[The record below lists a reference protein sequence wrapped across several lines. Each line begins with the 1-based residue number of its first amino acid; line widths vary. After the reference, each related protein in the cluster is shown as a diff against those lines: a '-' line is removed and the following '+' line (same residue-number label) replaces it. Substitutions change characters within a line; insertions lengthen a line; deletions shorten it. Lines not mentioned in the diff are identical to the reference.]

1 MIHNEGIEKKI
12 WEDSVPKKVVLEFD
26 SFTLSNETIANNDF
40 TFVESLCTANDLT
53 LGACESST
61 LEFKL
66 LNKALPSMI
75 NKRFKAYY
83 QIGTVQADLSY
94 LRPYKFKG
102 KTAKD
107 FNDAE
112 FTAKEFNETEITV
125 KQFNEEPIYYKYF
138 KSLLVTSLNTTGT
151 FIYYTVNNV
160 LPYLRIYKYD
170 AGQTVLLDDPVQP
183 HLPIK
188 FISIDGNVLR
198 AYSES
203 KCFVYT
209 INGEALTLTETLVLN
224 ELEKQKVTNTN
235 VNTYYGDTLIEIEG
249 IHAVSHASLP
259 IGTFTVKEAVI
270 DANESLLSCKCYD
283 DMIKFD
289 IDCSEWFNTL
299 PYPLTLQSLFEN
311 LCIKIGVTYS
321 SEGMVNASMIVQKM
335 TEVSGITGRDILKW
349 IGEASAS
356 FPHFSREGIL
366 RLKTLQTSEKV
377 NVPYYFAVKEKEYV
391 VPAIDKLQINTEED
405 DIGVIV
411 GDGMNLYTITA
422 NPLLFTSSDA
432 DLRPIAENI
441 FNAIKDIAYIPFE
454 LKTKGNP
461 LFEVGD
467 VLNATTRKR
476 NLDMLVLNQ
485 SIKGAKSIITEAKA
499 TGSES
504 RGGAGP
510 IQRSVIQ
517 LKGKTNVLKRTVEAT
532 VSELKDF
539 EADTSSKL
547 TQTAESI
554 ELKVDKQGIISAI
567 NISQETIK
575 IDAKKVELSGDV
587 IIRDQLSTPNS
598 GVIINGDLI
607 RAGKIS
613 GDRVEGGTIYGSTI
627 SWGDGS
633 SITSSTASD
642 TRINSS
648 NRAVISASSS
658 IRLTCTSSSG
668 WITLSASAVDCDGEL
683 NMNHNDITSCGTLY
697 ASTVDASSLV
707 VSSFNVDDLYA
718 SNIDGCRTL
727 TVRNIDNENRIICGG
742 YGQFWDLICDGT
754 FTDKSD
760 VNSKRNIEPLGDV
773 SWIYNTD
780 IYQYTMV
787 GKYKQKVEKEDG
799 TTEEIEVEKVG
810 DDLIIGVLA
819 NSELFINNDGAKMFV
834 KEVDGQYYVKYFNIC
849 MAGIK
854 ALQEQELKLE
864 AMRRLMGITDEQIKN
879 EVEAIKAERKVANE
893 IYTKSE
899 LTVS

>member
-1 MIHNEGIEKKI
+1 MIHNEQIEKKI
-12 WEDSVPKKVVLEFD
+12 WEDSIPKKVVLEFD
-26 SFTLSNETIANNDF
+26 GFTLSNETIANNDF
-40 TFVESLCTANDLT
+40 TFTENLCTAKDLT
-53 LGACESST
+53 LGACEAST

-66 LNKALPSMI
+66 LNKALPSLI
-75 NKRFKAYY
+75 NKRLKAYY

-94 LRPYKFKG
+94 LRPYKFKE

-112 FTAKEFNETEITV
+112 FTVKEFNETEITV

-151 FIYYTVNNV
+151 FVYYTVNNV

-188 FISIDGNVLR
+188 FISIDGNVLK

-224 ELEKQKVTNTN
+224 DLEKQKVLNTK
-235 VNTYYGDTLIEIEG
+235 VNTYYGDALIEIEG
-249 IHAVSHASLP
+249 IRAVSHQSLP
-259 IGTFTVKEAVI
+259 IGTFTVKEAVL
-270 DANESLLSCKCYD
+270 DANETLLSCKCYD

-289 IDCSEWFNTL
+289 DDCSEWFNTRT
-299 PYPLTLQSLFEN
+299 YPLTLQSLFEK
-311 LCIKIGVTYS
+311 LCLKVGVAYS
-321 SEGMVNASMIVQKM
+321 SEGMVNATMIVQKM

-356 FPHFSREGIL
+356 FPHFGRDGIL

-377 NVPYYFAVKEKEYV
+377 NVPYYFNVKEKEYV

-432 DLRPIAENI
+432 DLRPVAENI
-441 FNAIKDIAYIPFE
+441 FNAIKDISYIPFE

-461 LFEVGD
+461 LLEIGD
-467 VLNATTRKR
+467 VLSTETRKR

-554 ELKVDKQGIISAI
+554 ELKVDKSGIISAI
-567 NISQETIK
+567 NLSNETIK
-575 IDAKKVELSGDV
+575 ISANKVAITGYVTFDDLATNGQTV
-587 IIRDQLSTPNS
+587 IHGGNIKSDTIEAES
-598 GVIINGDLI
+598 IK
-607 RAGKIS
+607 A
-613 GDRVEGGTIYGSTI
+613 GTIYSVNIDWGSYGKLKFNRSTGNCELSSQVGLSLNAGNEI
-627 SWGDGS
+627 SL
-633 SITSSTASD
+633 TADKYIELSCM
-642 TRINSS
+642 
-648 NRAVISASSS
+648 S
-658 IRLTCTSSSG
+658 IRMYGDVNMESYDISNCGILD
-668 WITLSASAVDCDGEL
+668 VD
-683 NMNHNDITSCGTLY
+683 TVS
-697 ASTVDASSLV
+697 ASTVSASYV
-707 VSSFNVDDLYA
+707 ED
-718 SNIDGCRTL
+718 CRTL

-819 NSELFINNDGAKMFV
+819 NSELFMNNDGAKMFV

-849 MAGIK
+849 MAAVK

-879 EVEAIKAERKVANE
+879 EIEAIKAERKAANE
-893 IYTKSE
+893 IYTESE

>member
-1 MIHNEGIEKKI
+1 MIHNEQIEKKI
-12 WEDSVPKKVVLEFD
+12 WEDSIPKKVVLEFD

-40 TFVESLCTANDLT
+40 TFTESLCTANDLT
-53 LGACESST
+53 LGSCEAST

-75 NKRFKAYY
+75 NKRLKAYY

-107 FNDAE
+107 FNDSE
-112 FTAKEFNETEITV
+112 FTAKEFNDTEITA

-151 FIYYTVNNV
+151 FVYYTVNNI

-170 AGQTVLLDDPVQP
+170 SGQMKVLDDPVQP
-183 HLPIK
+183 SLPIK
-188 FISIDGNVLR
+188 FISIEDNSLK

-203 KCFVYT
+203 KCYVYT
-209 INGEALTLTETLVLN
+209 INGETLTHAETLTLN
-224 ELEKQKVTNTN
+224 ELEKQKVSNTK
-235 VNTYYGDTLIEIEG
+235 VNTYCGDTMIEVDG
-249 IHAVSHASLP
+249 IHAVSLQSLP
-259 IGTFTVKEAVI
+259 IGTFTIKEPVL
-270 DANESLLSCKCYD
+270 DANETLLSCKCFD

-299 PYPLTLQSLFEN
+299 PYPLTLQSLFEK
-311 LCIKIGVTYS
+311 LCLKVGVVYS
-321 SEGMVNASMIVQKM
+321 VEGMVNATMVVQKM

-356 FPHFSREGIL
+356 FPHFGRDGIL
-366 RLKTLQTSEKV
+366 RLKTLQASEKA
-377 NVPYYFAVKEKEYV
+377 NVPYYYDAKEKDYF

-411 GDGMNLYTITA
+411 GDGMNLYTITG

-432 DLRPIAENI
+432 DLRPYAENI
-441 FNAIKDIAYIPFE
+441 FNAIKDISYIPFE

-461 LFEVGD
+461 LLEVGD
-467 VLNATTRKR
+467 VLSAETRKH

-485 SIKGAKSIITEAKA
+485 SIKGAISIITEAKA

-504 RGGAGP
+504 RSGAGP
-510 IQRSVIQ
+510 MQRSVIQ

-554 ELKVDKQGIISAI
+554 ELKVDKLGVISAI

-587 IIRDQLSTPNS
+587 VIKDQLSTPNS
-598 GVIINGDLI
+598 GVVINGDLI
-607 RAGKIS
+607 TAGKIS
-613 GDRVEGGTIYGSTI
+613 GNRIEGGTIYGSTI
-627 SWGDGS
+627 SWSDGS
-633 SITSSTASD
+633 SLSSSTASD
-642 TRINSS
+642 TRLSS
-648 NRAVISASSS
+648 GNRAVISASSS

-668 WITLSASAVDCDGEL
+668 WITLNASAIDCSGDL
-683 NMNHNDITSCGTLY
+683 DMNKNDITSCGTLY

-707 VSSFNVDDLYA
+707 VSSFDVDDLYA

-773 SWIYNTD
+773 SWLYNTD

-799 TTEEIEVEKVG
+799 IAEEIEVEKIG

-819 NSELFINNDGAKMFV
+819 NSELFMNNDGAKMFV

-849 MAGIK
+849 MAAVK

-864 AMRRLMGITDEQIKN
+864 AMRRLIGITDEQIKS
-879 EVEAIKAERKVANE
+879 EIEAIKVERKAANE
-893 IYTKSE
+893 IHA
-899 LTVS
+899 